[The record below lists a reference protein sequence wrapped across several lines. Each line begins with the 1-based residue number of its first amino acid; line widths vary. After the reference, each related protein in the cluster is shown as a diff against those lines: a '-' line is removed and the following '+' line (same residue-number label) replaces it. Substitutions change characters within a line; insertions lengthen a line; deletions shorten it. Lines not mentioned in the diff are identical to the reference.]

1 MNVCDQFPPVVG
13 TLASVVTEE
22 HGDRV
27 HGEHAEVGAAS
38 EALHRG
44 GSGQVLQL
52 VFIGYSTLKS
62 MTLPF
67 FLRNLQGNN
76 QKQLILDIFLRD
88 IITFFMQRKHVSLLG
103 SCFVVLNHLH
113 LKDL

>member
-1 MNVCDQFPPVVG
+1 MYLSEKQVVTTIFQNVNTYLLPGMNVCDQFPPVVG

-67 FLRNLQGNN
+67 FLRNLMGNN
-76 QKQLILDIFLRD
+76 QKQHILDIFL
-88 IITFFMQRKHVSLLG
+88 
-103 SCFVVLNHLH
+103 
-113 LKDL
+113 

>member
-67 FLRNLQGNN
+67 FLRNLKGNN
-76 QKQLILDIFLRD
+76 
-88 IITFFMQRKHVSLLG
+88 
-103 SCFVVLNHLH
+103 
-113 LKDL
+113 